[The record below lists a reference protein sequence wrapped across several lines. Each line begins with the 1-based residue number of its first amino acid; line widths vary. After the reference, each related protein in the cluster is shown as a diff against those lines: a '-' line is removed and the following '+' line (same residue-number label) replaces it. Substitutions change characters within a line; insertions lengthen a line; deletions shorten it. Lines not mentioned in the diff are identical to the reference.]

1 MDFVMRTTTLY
12 QYIFGIACILLSLD
26 LHAQVVSDTVNVT
39 VGNLSTQL
47 GSQKDAITDLT
58 LKGSINGIDIGT
70 IRSMAKLSVINMA
83 DVNIELGGSYY
94 IDRIG
99 VFQVASA
106 NTIPDYAFYQLYKLT
121 SVTIPNSVIN
131 IGNNAFSRCSGLAS
145 VIIPNGVLS
154 IGNNAFI
161 SCTGLTSVFIPNS
174 VTSIG
179 NNAFSYCSGLTSITI
194 PGSVT
199 SIGYNVFSDCK
210 GLIGFVV
217 SDDNTVYSSLD
228 GVLFNKNKTQ
238 LIAYPFAKSS
248 VYTIPDNVSSI
259 GDGAFSFCSGLTSIS
274 VPNSVTSIGNNAFN
288 GCVGLTSIAIPDNV
302 SFIGNNAFYNCR
314 GLTSVT
320 IPTNLNSI
328 SDYAFYNCSGLTS
341 VFIPGN
347 VTSIGNYAFSFCT
360 GLSSAI
366 VIPNSVTSIGDNAF
380 SSCERLKSVTISDN
394 VTSIGNWAFY
404 ACDSLMSVTIPNG
417 VTNIYERVFSGCKG
431 LTSVK
436 MPDSVTFIGN
446 NSFSYCTGLASIT
459 IPVSVTSIDDE
470 AFTFCTSLTEIHS
483 KALTPPN
490 AYSTAFNGVDK
501 NICKLYVPI
510 EALTA
515 YRNATVWSEFTN
527 IIKEEPTVVTQIKA
541 EEIKVYTEQ
550 DAVVITGA
558 EYGDVI
564 SIYSEIGVLLHKVK
578 VTDDIIRFY
587 LPVNH
592 TYLIKIINKSFKVAL

>member
-1 MDFVMRTTTLY
+1 MDFIMRPTTLY
-12 QYIFGIACILLSLD
+12 QYILGIACILLSLG

-39 VGNLSTQL
+39 AGNLSTQL
-47 GSQKDAITDLT
+47 GSQKDVITDLT
-58 LKGSINGIDIGT
+58 LKGGINGVDIGT
-70 IRSMAKLSVINMA
+70 IRSMAKLSVINMS
-83 DVNIELGGSYY
+83 DVNIEIGGSYY

-99 VFQVASA
+99 VFQVNSA
-106 NTIPDYAFYQLYKLT
+106 NMIPDYAFYQLFKLT
-121 SVTIPNSVIN
+121 SVAIPNSVIN
-131 IGNNAFSRCSGLAS
+131 IGNNAFSRCSGLTS
-145 VIIPNGVLS
+145 VSIPNGVLS
-154 IGNNAFI
+154 IGNNAFA

-179 NNAFSYCSGLTSITI
+179 NNTFSYCSGLTSITI

-210 GLIGFVV
+210 GLTGFIV
-217 SDDNTVYSSLD
+217 SEDNTVFSSLD

-248 VYTIPDNVSSI
+248 IYAIPDNVNSI
-259 GDGAFSFCSGLTSIS
+259 GDGAFSYCTGLTSIS
-274 VPNSVTSIGNNAFN
+274 VPNSVNSIGNNAFN
-288 GCVGLTSIAIPDNV
+288 GCVGLTSINIPDNV

-320 IPTNLNSI
+320 IPSSLTSI
-328 SDYAFYNCSGLTS
+328 SYYAFYNCTGLISIT
-341 VFIPGN
+341 IPGN
-347 VTSIGNYAFSFCT
+347 VASIGNFAFSYCT
-360 GLSSAI
+360 GLSAI

-380 SSCERLKSVTISDN
+380 SFCSRLKSVTIPDN

-404 ACDSLMSVTIPNG
+404 SCDSLISVTIPNG

-446 NSFSYCTGLASIT
+446 NAFSYCTGLTSIT
-459 IPVSVTSIDDE
+459 IPVSVNSIDDE
-470 AFTFCTSLTEIHS
+470 AFTFCTGLTEIHS
-483 KALTPPN
+483 KALTPPS

-501 NICKLYVPI
+501 IICKLYVPM

-515 YRNATVWSEFTN
+515 YRNAIVWSEFTN
-527 IIKEEPTVVTQIKA
+527 IIKEEPTATIQIKA
-541 EEIKVYTEQ
+541 ENIKVYTERNVI
-550 DAVVITGA
+550 VVAGA

-564 SIYSEIGVLLHKVK
+564 SVYSEVGVLLYKVK
-578 VTDDIIRFY
+578 ATDDIIRFY
-587 LPVNH
+587 LPANH
-592 TYLIKIINKSFKVAL
+592 TYLIKIVNKSFKVAL